1 MRARPGYVASA
12 GTDFRPISRLYHAIY
27 RPAHLNRRTSR
38 TRGTRTPTKQI
49 DMARRILACVVVFAA
64 AAPAVAQPYFTF
76 FEPVRPPRPIQ
87 VMAHR
92 GMAMAA
98 PENSLAAVEMCAQD
112 YVEWA
117 EIDVRLTKDGRHVV
131 IHSDTVDGRT
141 DGTGKVAELTF
152 NELKKLDAGAWFARR
167 FRGTRLQSLTEVLT
181 AAKGKVNLYL
191 DCKRIDPELLAKEI
205 LAAGMGPQV
214 IVYDRPAVL
223 AKVRAVAGDAVATM
237 TKYRPR
243 MDFDAFVRNVG
254 PAAVEIDAGDVTA
267 ELRRAFHAKGIKV
280 QAKVLGPRWD
290 NPTDWGRVIDSGVDW
305 LQTDDPAGLLFFATR
320 RRLGAFPVM
329 IAYHR
334 GANRDCPEST
344 VPAIREGT

>member
-98 PENSLAAVEMCAQD
+98 PENSRAAVAMCAED
-112 YVEWA
+112 FVEWA

-131 IHSDTVDGRT
+131 IHNDTLDATTDGR
-141 DGTGKVAELTF
+141 GRVADFTLEEL
-152 NELKKLDAGAWFARR
+152 EKLDAGSWLPPSFC
-167 FRGTRLQSLTEVLT
+167 GSRLQTLAEVLD
-181 AAKGKVNLYL
+181 AAKGKVNRYL
-191 DCKRIDPELLAKEI
+191 DCKRIDPALLVKEV

-214 IVYDRPAVL
+214 IVYDSPEVL
-223 AKVRAVAGDAVATM
+223 AKVRAAGGAAVPTM
-237 TKYRPR
+237 TKYRAK
-243 MDFDAFVRNVG
+243 MDFDA
-254 PAAVEIDAGDVTA
+254 
-267 ELRRAFHAKGIKV
+267 
-280 QAKVLGPRWD
+280 
-290 NPTDWGRVIDSGVDW
+290 
-305 LQTDDPAGLLFFATR
+305 
-320 RRLGAFPVM
+320 
-329 IAYHR
+329 
-334 GANRDCPEST
+334 
-344 VPAIREGT
+344 